1 MQWRFLARLIGDERG
16 FAWNWLIVA
25 AIGAMLAVAAVS
37 VLLPAVR
44 NAHNTMVNRITNL
57 SGSGF

>member
-1 MQWRFLARLIGDERG
+1 MPWLFLRRLAVDERG

-44 NAHNTMVNRITNL
+44 NAHSTVVNRITNL